1 MSRYQGVSLDKGLI
15 SRVDEAVKKDP
26 FVVSRAEFIR
36 RAIEHFL
43 KRIWRKTMDDYKIK
57 RGKYDDKYFV
67 AVIMKDPTL
76 IQPLV
81 LGVDHF
87 LNITDIKR

>member
-1 MSRYQGVSLDKGLI
+1 
-15 SRVDEAVKKDP
+15 
-26 FVVSRAEFIR
+26 
-36 RAIEHFL
+36 
-43 KRIWRKTMDDYKIK
+43 MDDYKIK

-87 LNITDIKR
+87 FEYYRYKKDKAEDGRKKK

>member
-43 KRIWRKTMDDYKIK
+43 KTYLEENN
-57 RGKYDDKYFV
+57 G
-67 AVIMKDPTL
+67 
-76 IQPLV
+76 
-81 LGVDHF
+81 
-87 LNITDIKR
+87 